1 MDFFDTLMNIDEDI
15 LLYIQEN
22 IRNATKST
30 MFHMKQFRK

>member
-1 MDFFDTLMNIDEDI
+1 MNCKRLPRIFKTQRKSEK
-15 LLYIQEN
+15 N